1 MENNLSAM
9 KKALEE
15 GLSVTFDFR
24 RQEDGDLAVEVRAE
38 RDTCPDFQSMEEME
52 LLRMEELLEDKLSQ
66 LDVTEPEDEESE
78 VHKQWEELHDELEEM
93 LDEVQD
99 CLDECK

>member
-1 MENNLSAM
+1 MENNFSAM

-15 GLSVTFDFR
+15 GLSVTFDFK

-38 RDTCPDFQSMEEME
+38 RDTCPDFQSMEEAE
-52 LLRMEELLEDKLSQ
+52 LLRMEEMLEDKLSQ
-66 LDVTEPEDEESE
+66 LDAAEPEAEDSKA
-78 VHKQWEELHDELEEM
+78 HAQWEDFHDKLEEM

-99 CLDECK
+99 CLGECE

>member
-15 GLSVTFDFR
+15 GLSVTFDFQ
-24 RQEDGDLAVEVRAE
+24 RQEDGDLTIEVRAE
-38 RDTCPDFQSMEEME
+38 RDTYPDFQSMEETE

-66 LDVTEPEDEESE
+66 LEVAEPENEDSE
-78 VHKQWEELHDELEEM
+78 AHEQWEDLLDELEEM

-99 CLDECK
+99 CLAECE

>member
-1 MENNLSAM
+1 MENNFSAM

-15 GLSVTFDFR
+15 GLSVTFDFH
-24 RQEDGDLAVEVRAE
+24 RQEDGNLEVGVRAE
-38 RDTCPDFQSMEEME
+38 RNTRPDFQSMEETE
-52 LLRMEELLEDKLSQ
+52 LLRMEGLLEDKLSQ

-78 VHKQWEELHDELEEM
+78 AHKQWEELHDELEEM

-99 CLDECK
+99 CLAECE

>member
-1 MENNLSAM
+1 MENNFSVM

-24 RQEDGDLAVEVRAE
+24 RKEDGDLTVEVCTE
-38 RDTCPDFQSMEEME
+38 RDTCPDFQSMEETE
-52 LLRMEELLEDKLSQ
+52 LLRMEEMLEDKLSQ
-66 LDVTEPEDEESE
+66 LNAAEPEDTDSE
-78 VHKQWEELHDELEEM
+78 AHEQWEDLYGELEEM

-99 CLDECK
+99 CLAECE

>member
-15 GLSVTFDFR
+15 GLSVTFDFQ
-24 RQEDGDLAVEVRAE
+24 RQEDGSLEVGIRAE
-38 RDTCPDFQSMEEME
+38 RNTRPDFQSMEETE
-52 LLRMEELLEDKLSQ
+52 LLRMEEMLEDKLSQ
-66 LDVTEPEDEESE
+66 LDATGPEAEDSKAHE
-78 VHKQWEELHDELEEM
+78 QWEELRDKLGEM

-99 CLDECK
+99 CLAECE